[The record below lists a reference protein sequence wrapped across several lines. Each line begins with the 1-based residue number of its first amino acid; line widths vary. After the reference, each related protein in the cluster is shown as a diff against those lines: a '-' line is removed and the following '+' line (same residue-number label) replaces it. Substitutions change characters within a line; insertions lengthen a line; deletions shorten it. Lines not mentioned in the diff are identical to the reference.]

1 MGIFLDTVEDA
12 NESKGL
18 KIDEKYGK
26 YDLTFDKKQ
35 IPSEICQVC
44 GENFFNDSDLQNH
57 IFDNHRE
64 YTSQTHPKVNSFEK
78 TTINNLSVIN
88 SLFFELQKKI
98 YENNSS
104 QDLSI
109 CKDYKDKM
117 LKQSDE
123 NEKKYTEG
131 LLEYIFGHFQ
141 ELRKDYQYTSS
152 SSAFERSY
160 GYLEDFARRMKI
172 NTAQQICCSIAFK
185 MNWFE
190 TLKSL
195 SQGLSYHSLFYLA
208 WHFFTNPYQVVHEKV
223 LPDQVKRQHQG
234 IIIDD
239 FHETILELIRR
250 YYCDRN
256 NITFKNLEELNS
268 LSNNNPNYLSKLYIL
283 RARFF
288 REWGNITKAQE
299 NYYKIRNNNIFGS
312 EAKSFNV

>member
-12 NESKGL
+12 NELKGL
-18 KIDEKYGK
+18 KIDEKYRK

-35 IPSEICQVC
+35 IPSEICPVC

-64 YTSQTHPKVNSFEK
+64 YRISQIQPKVNSSEQ
-78 TTINNLSVIN
+78 TTMNNLDIIN
-88 SLFFELQKKI
+88 SLFCELQEKI

-109 CKDYKDKM
+109 YKDKM
-117 LKQSDE
+117 LKQSDK
-123 NEKKYTEG
+123 NEKIYTEG
-131 LLEYIFGHFQ
+131 LLEYIYGHFQ
-141 ELRKDYQYTSS
+141 ESRKDYQYTSS
-152 SSAFERSY
+152 SFAFEKAY
-160 GYLEDFARRMKI
+160 GYLEDFARQMKI
-172 NTAQQICCSIAFK
+172 NTAKQICCSIAFK

-190 TLKSL
+190 ILKSL

-208 WHFFTNPYQVVHEKV
+208 WHFFSNPYQVVHETL
-223 LPDQVKRQHQG
+223 LPDQVKRQQTG

-239 FHETILELIRR
+239 FHETILEFIRL

-256 NITFKNLEELNS
+256 NITFKNLEELNF
-268 LSNNNPNYLSKLYIL
+268 LSNNNPNYLSKLYLL

-299 NYYKIRNNNIFGS
+299 NYYKIRNNNIFCA